1 LVSLKAKNPAGIIG
15 YGAYLP
21 RFRLKTLEIA
31 RLWGKRYSG
40 LPAPE
45 IAVAAIDEDAVTMAT
60 ESAKYAIAS
69 SGINPEEIGA
79 IYVGSESKP
88 YAVKPC
94 GTIVAS
100 AIGSSS
106 NVVTADMEFACK
118 AGTEALQACVGL
130 VSAGMIKYGMAIGV
144 DTAQGP
150 PADDL
155 EYAAS
160 CGGAAYIVGPASEE
174 AIALIEGSVSYVTD
188 TPDFW
193 RRAEQPYPRHA
204 GRFTGEPAY
213 FRHIISAVK
222 QLMKELGTKP
232 EDYSYVVFHQPNT
245 KFPLKV
251 GYILGFNNKQLK
263 PGYLSPLIGNAY
275 AGSGLL
281 GLAITLDHAKPEE
294 RILLASYGSGAGSD
308 AFSFIVQ
315 KSPSRG
321 NPAPLVSKLL
331 SVKKYIDYA
340 MYARFRGKIRM

>member
-1 LVSLKAKNPAGIIG
+1 MKAKSPVGIVG
-15 YGAYLP
+15 YGAYIP
-21 RFRLKTLEIA
+21 RFRLKTQEIA
-31 RLWGKRYSG
+31 KLWGRRFSG
-40 LPAPE
+40 LPASE
-45 IAVAAIDEDAVTMAT
+45 IAVAAMDEDAVTMAT

-94 GTIVAS
+94 GTIVAA

-118 AGTEALQACVGL
+118 AGTEALQACIGL

-160 CGGAAYIVGPASEE
+160 CGGAAYIIGPASEN

-193 RRAEQPYPRHA
+193 RRAEQPYPKHA

-232 EDYSYVVFHQPNT
+232 EDYSYAVFHQPNS

-251 GYILGFNNKQLK
+251 GYMLGFTDKQLK
-263 PGYLSPLIGNAY
+263 PGYLAPYIGNTY
-275 AGSGLL
+275 AGTSLL
-281 GLAITLDHAKPEE
+281 GLAAVLDAAKPGD
-294 RILLASYGSGAGSD
+294 RILVVSYGSGAGSD
-308 AFSFIVQ
+308 AFSLLV
-315 KSPSRG
+315 KNPPNRG
-321 NPAPLVSKLL
+321 NPAPLVSQLINR
-331 SVKKYIDYA
+331 KKYVDYA
-340 MYARFRGKIRM
+340 SYAKFRGKIRLQM